1 MPKVTSSSSLY
12 KNPGGGNPLWRWL
25 KDRGFWVP
33 AGAGAS
39 APRLTH
45 VFLNGGR
52 ASVPSSELEAFN
64 AQYADAVA
72 GGHPQYA
79 VERPPPDGFRMF
91 LDFDAKHLAT
101 ASPGALGTALGD
113 PLTAS
118 SVTALGDP
126 PGASGTL
133 GASAT
138 ASGDPPLAPPP
149 APSGTGDGGTCE
161 RELAILRTVLQTAA
175 EICPGLQGEAVVCM
189 KHADPTRPGGTGT
202 MGSMDGMGGGA
213 HVVWTGAD
221 AVVSMTRARGLRDA
235 LVAACRGRQPSVPWE
250 DLIDAA
256 VYRNNGLRMMM
267 SLKRGSPAAYVPS
280 FLWRGGEAALSPIAR
295 EDVHADL
302 AGWVQR
308 TSLFSAEAE
317 AARSALA
324 AEATAASSA
333 AADHP
338 GEEGNRE
345 GGILATAL
353 ESRSSLTTLD
363 PEVLQSLRALL
374 PEPYRSPEACRITSV
389 RASAET
395 GSYVLFT
402 DSRHCMNLGRAHSS
416 NHIYLVANRHGLF
429 QRCFCTCDTTGGG
442 RVHGR
447 CRDLNLQLSD
457 THPLPP
463 LQPAAA
469 DARRGTGGRMVA
481 VPSASSMAGAWLE
494 RLDQRLAR
502 GTQQPNPTASGKKKK
517 KTRKPVQVLPGPSQA
532 AQAQAQPQAQ
542 AQAQPQAQAAQP
554 QAAQPQAQD
563 RGVAM

>member
-1 MPKVTSSSSLY
+1 MPKVTSSSSRY

-101 ASPGALGTALGD
+101 ASLA
-113 PLTAS
+113 
-118 SVTALGDP
+118 
-126 PGASGTL
+126 ASGTL
-133 GASAT
+133 GT
-138 ASGDPPLAPPP
+138 LGDPPLAPPA
-149 APSGTGDGGTCE
+149 APSGTGDGGMCE
-161 RELAILRTVLQTAA
+161 RELAVLRTVLQTAA
-175 EICPGLQGEAVVCM
+175 EVCPGLQGDAVVCM
-189 KHADPTRPGGTGT
+189 KHADPTRLGRT
-202 MGSMDGMGGGA
+202 DGMGGGA

-280 FLWRGGEAALSPIAR
+280 FLWLGGEAALSPIAR

-345 GGILATAL
+345 GGVLATAL

-389 RASAET
+389 RTSAET

-517 KTRKPVQVLPGPSQA
+517 KTRKPVQVLPGPSQT
-532 AQAQAQPQAQ
+532 AQAQAQSQ
-542 AQAQPQAQAAQP
+542 
-554 QAAQPQAQD
+554 AQPQAQD
-563 RGVAM
+563 REVAM